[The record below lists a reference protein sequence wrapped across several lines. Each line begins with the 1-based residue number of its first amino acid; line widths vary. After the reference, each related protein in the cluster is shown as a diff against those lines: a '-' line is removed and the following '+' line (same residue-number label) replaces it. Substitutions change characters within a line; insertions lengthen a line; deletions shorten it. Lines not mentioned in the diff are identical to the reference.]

1 MTAMA
6 PEKDLRERLREL
18 EERLEEAEETLR
30 AIRAGEVDAI
40 VVSAPDGDRVYT
52 LTGADEVYRVLVQDM
67 AEGAVT
73 LARDGLILFANE
85 QFASMA
91 GIPLDRVIGSRFQE
105 FVAPEDDATISA
117 LLSARDRW
125 RGEVRLKAQGAAT
138 LVPVYL
144 SVSTLVF
151 DSVECVSALITDLEE
166 QKRKQELLEAER
178 LSRRLNLHVE
188 NSPLAVVEWDGDFR
202 ITRWAGAAEQM
213 FGWAAAEVLGKGI
226 DELPWIY
233 REDIP
238 LGNEVIA
245 EMRSGKRPSNVSKG
259 RNVRKDG
266 AVIYCEWYNTSLRDD
281 SGRLVSV
288 LSQVLDVTERTRADE
303 ALRASNEQ
311 FRRLCEANII
321 GIVTADW
328 QCILDANEVFL
339 RMVGYT
345 REDLEGGR
353 IRWKELTPAECQ
365 HLDERGIEELLAT
378 GSCKPFEK
386 EYFRKDGS
394 RVPILI
400 GATLLERSPL
410 KFLCFILDL
419 TERKELEKR
428 LFEKQKLESIGLL
441 AGGIAH
447 DFNNIL
453 VGILGNASLA
463 QDMVPEHGPVA
474 RLLGE
479 VMNASERAAHLTK
492 QMLAY
497 SGKGQFFIEPVNLSD
512 LVMNTTRLLQTSIPN
527 RVALRL
533 ELERNLPVVHADSGQ
548 MQQVVMNLVLN
559 AAEAIGDDVGTISLR
574 TGVRCVD
581 RGFIQQ
587 ELRNAE
593 IEPGTYV
600 WISVRDTGCGM
611 DEVTMA
617 RMFDPF
623 FTTKFTGRGLGLAA
637 VGGILRGHKGAI
649 KVTSAPGKGSS
660 FLVLFPAAAEAVSQ
674 AAAETVPPV
683 GPPRIA
689 TEAELHGAGTV
700 LVVDD
705 EDVVLRTAKLALE
718 RHGYTVLQAASGP
731 AAIEILKDEKN
742 RVCAV
747 ILDLSMPGMSGQDA
761 LPEIR
766 KVRPD
771 VKVIVSSGYNEAE
784 TMQLFS
790 GQTLSGFLQK
800 PYTVARLAER
810 VKAALERR

>member
-1 MTAMA
+1 MA
-6 PEKDLRERLREL
+6 PEEDQLRERLREV
-18 EERLEEAEETLR
+18 EERLEEAQETLR

-40 VVSAPDGDRVYT
+40 VVSGPDGDRVYT
-52 LTGADEVYRVLVQDM
+52 LTGADEPYRVLVQDM

-73 LARDGLILFANE
+73 LARDGLILFSNE

-91 GIPLDRVIGSRFQE
+91 GVPLDRVIGSRFQE
-105 FVAPEDDATISA
+105 FIAPEDDAKISA

-151 DSVECVSALITDLEE
+151 DGVECVSTLITDLTEE
-166 QKRKQELLEAER
+166 KRKQELLEAER
-178 LSRRLNLHVE
+178 LARRLSVYLE

-202 ITRWAGAAEQM
+202 ITRWAGAAEQV
-213 FGWAAAEVLGKGI
+213 FGWAAAEMLGKRI
-226 DELPWIY
+226 DELPWIHG
-233 REDIP
+233 EDIP
-238 LGNEVIA
+238 LMNEVMA
-245 EMRSGKRPSNVSKG
+245 DLLSGKRPSNISKN
-259 RNVRKDG
+259 RNVRKGG
-266 AVIYCEWYNTSLRDD
+266 AVIYCEWYNTSVRDD
-281 SGRLVSV
+281 SGRLASV
-288 LSQVLDVTERTRADE
+288 LSRVLDVTERTRAQE
-303 ALRASNEQ
+303 ALRASDEK

-321 GIVTADW
+321 GIVTADL

-353 IRWKELTPAECQ
+353 IRWKEMTPAEYQ
-365 HLDERGIEELLAT
+365 HLDERAIEEVLAT

-394 RVPILI
+394 RLPILI

-410 KFLCFILDL
+410 KWLCFILDL

-428 LFEKQKLESIGLL
+428 LLEKQKLESIGLL

-463 QDMVPEHGPVA
+463 QDMVPEHGTVA

-497 SGKGQFFIEPVNLSD
+497 SGKGRFIIEPVNLSD
-512 LVMNTTRLLQTSIPN
+512 LVMETTRLLQTSIPN
-527 RVALRL
+527 RVALHF
-533 ELERNLPVVHADSGQ
+533 ELERNLPVVHADAGQ

-559 AAEAIGDDVGTISLR
+559 AAEALGEDAGAISLR
-574 TGVRCVD
+574 TGVRSVD
-581 RGFIQQ
+581 RGFIHQ
-587 ELRNAE
+587 ELRDAE

-600 WISVRDTGCGM
+600 WIDVRDTGCGM
-611 DEVTMA
+611 DEATLA

-660 FLVLFPAAAEAVSQ
+660 FLVLFPAAAEAVSP
-674 AAAETVPPV
+674 A
-683 GPPRIA
+683 GPPHIA

-705 EDVVLRTAKLALE
+705 EDVVVRTAKMALE
-718 RHGYTVLQAASGP
+718 RHGYTVLEAASGP
-731 AAIEILKDEKN
+731 AAIEILKNEKN
-742 RVCAV
+742 RVSAV
-747 ILDLSMPGMSGQDA
+747 ILDLSMPGMSGQEA

-784 TMQLFS
+784 TMRLFS

-800 PYTVARLAER
+800 PYTVARLAEK
-810 VKAALERR
+810 VKAALGRR